1 MRRRFSIKTQMV
13 LMFALLLV
21 VRAASQDAP
30 KAPGLSQCKF
40 SDGTKISVTYSNERK
55 KYLFTTDG
63 SLVTIRGVR
72 VPSGDYAVSPT
83 RDQDNNWTFTMR
95 KQILKTGDWVIPS
108 LPMSVATKALPVGSL
123 PVVFDQTGGS
133 CMMYWRQKDSNS
145 LLSLEFTRE
154 NTDMPVSD

>member
-1 MRRRFSIKTQMV
+1 MKAQTI
-13 LMFALLLV
+13 LALALFLS

-30 KAPGLSQCKF
+30 KALAQAQCKF
-40 SDGTKISVTYSNERK
+40 SDGTKIRVSYSSERK
-55 KYLFTTDG
+55 SYLFTTDG

-72 VPSGDYAVSPT
+72 VPSGDYAVLPAK
-83 RDQDNNWTFTMR
+83 DQNNHWTLRMR
-95 KQILKTGDWVIPS
+95 KQILKTGDWVLPP
-108 LPMSVATKALPVGSL
+108 LPMSVATKALPAGNL

-133 CMMYWRQKDSNS
+133 CLMYWRQDSNS

>member
-1 MRRRFSIKTQMV
+1 MRTQTI
-13 LMFALLLV
+13 LTFALFLAV
-21 VRAASQDAP
+21 QAASQDAP
-30 KAPGLSQCKF
+30 KLPAQAQCKF
-40 SDGTKISVTYSNERK
+40 SDGTTISVSYSYERK
-55 KYLFTTDG
+55 SYLFTSDG

-72 VPSGDYAVSPT
+72 VPSGDYAVSPAKD
-83 RDQDNNWTFTMR
+83 RYNNWTLRMR
-95 KQILKTGDWVIPS
+95 KQVLKTGDWVLPP
-108 LPMSVATKALPVGSL
+108 LPMSVATQALPVGSL

>member
-1 MRRRFSIKTQMV
+1 MRTQTILAFV
-13 LMFALLLV
+13 LFLA

-30 KAPGLSQCKF
+30 KLPAQAQCKF
-40 SDGTKISVTYSNERK
+40 SDGTKISVSYSYERK
-55 KYLFTTDG
+55 SYLFTTDG
-63 SLVTIRGVR
+63 SLVTIRGFR
-72 VPSGDYAVSPT
+72 VPSGDYSVLPAK
-83 RDQDNNWTFTMR
+83 DQDNNWTLRMR
-95 KQILKTGDWVIPS
+95 KQILKTGDWALPP

>member
-1 MRRRFSIKTQMV
+1 MRTQKI
-13 LMFALLLV
+13 LAFALFLA

-30 KAPGLSQCKF
+30 KLPAQAHCKF
-40 SDGTKISVTYSNERK
+40 SDGTKISVSYSYERRS
-55 KYLFTTDG
+55 YLFTTDG

-72 VPSGDYAVSPT
+72 VPSGDYTVSPAK
-83 RDQDNNWTFTMR
+83 DQGNNWTLRMR
-95 KQILKTGDWVIPS
+95 KQVLKTGDWVLPL
-108 LPMSVATKALPVGSL
+108 LPMSVATKALPVEYL

-133 CMMYWRQKDSNS
+133 CMMYWRQKEWNS

>member
-1 MRRRFSIKTQMV
+1 MRTQTI
-13 LMFALLLV
+13 LAFALFLAV
-21 VRAASQDAP
+21 QAASQDAP
-30 KAPGLSQCKF
+30 KLSAQAQCKF
-40 SDGTKISVTYSNERK
+40 SDGTKISVSYSYERK
-55 KYLFTTDG
+55 SYLFTTDG

-72 VPSGDYAVSPT
+72 VPSGDYAVLPAK
-83 RDQDNNWTFTMR
+83 DQDNNWTLRMR
-95 KQILKTGDWVIPS
+95 KQILKTGDWVLPP

-133 CMMYWRQKDSNS
+133 CMMYWRQKDSTS

>member
-1 MRRRFSIKTQMV
+1 MRTQTI
-13 LMFALLLV
+13 LAFALFLAV
-21 VRAASQDAP
+21 QAASQDAP
-30 KAPGLSQCKF
+30 KLPVAAQCKF
-40 SDGTKISVTYSNERK
+40 SDGTKVSLSYSYERES
-55 KYLFTTDG
+55 YLFTTDG
-63 SLVTIRGVR
+63 RLVTIRGIR
-72 VPSGDYAVSPT
+72 VPSGDYAVSPAK
-83 RDQDNNWTFTMR
+83 DQDNNWKLRMR
-95 KQILKTGDWVIPS
+95 KQILKTSDRVLPP

>member
-1 MRRRFSIKTQMV
+1 MRTRTI
-13 LMFALLLV
+13 LAFALFLA

-30 KAPGLSQCKF
+30 RLPAQTQCKF
-40 SDGTKISVTYSNERK
+40 SDGTKISMSYSYERK
-55 KYLFTTDG
+55 SYLFTTDG
-63 SLVTIRGVR
+63 SLVTIRGIR
-72 VPSGDYAVSPT
+72 VPSGDYAVSPA
-83 RDQDNNWTFTMR
+83 RDQDHKWALRMR
-95 KQILKTGDWVIPS
+95 KQILKKGDWVLPP

>member
-1 MRRRFSIKTQMV
+1 VS
-13 LMFALLLV
+13 
-21 VRAASQDAP
+21 
-30 KAPGLSQCKF
+30 
-40 SDGTKISVTYSNERK
+40 YSYERK
-55 KYLFTTDG
+55 SYLFTTDG

-72 VPSGDYAVSPT
+72 VPSGDYAVST
-83 RDQDNNWTFTMR
+83 AKDQDNNWTLRMR
-95 KQILKTGDWVIPS
+95 KQILKTDDWV
-108 LPMSVATKALPVGSL
+108 LPPLPLSVATKALPVGNI

>member
-1 MRRRFSIKTQMV
+1 MRAQTI
-13 LMFALLLV
+13 LALAFFLV

-30 KAPGLSQCKF
+30 KRPAEAQCKF
-40 SDGTKISVTYSNERK
+40 SDGTKISVSYSYERK
-55 KYLFTTDG
+55 GYLFTTAG

-72 VPSGDYAVSPT
+72 VPSGDYAVSPAK
-83 RDQDNNWTFTMR
+83 DQDNNWTLRMR
-95 KQILKTGDWVIPS
+95 KQILKKGDWVLPP
-108 LPMSVATKALPVGSL
+108 LPMSVATKAPPVGSL

>member
-1 MRRRFSIKTQMV
+1 MRTPAI
-13 LMFALLLV
+13 LAFALFLAV
-21 VRAASQDAP
+21 HSASQDAP
-30 KAPGLSQCKF
+30 KGPALAQCKF
-40 SDGTKISVTYSNERK
+40 SDGTKISVSYSYDRK
-55 KYLFTTDG
+55 SYLFITDG

-72 VPSGDYAVSPT
+72 VPSGDYAVSLAK
-83 RDQDNNWTFTMR
+83 DQDSNWTLRMR
-95 KQILKTGDWVIPS
+95 KHVLKTGDWVLPP

-133 CMMYWRQKDSNS
+133 CMMYWSQKDSNS